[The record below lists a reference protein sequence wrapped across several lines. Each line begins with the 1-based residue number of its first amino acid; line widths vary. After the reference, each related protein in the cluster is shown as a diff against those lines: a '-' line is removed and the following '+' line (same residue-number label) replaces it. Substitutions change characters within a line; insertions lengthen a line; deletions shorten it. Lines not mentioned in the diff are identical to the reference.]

1 MDCRNVGTFSTMH
14 CYNRCTLGIY
24 LSPVQQKSLRSEAKK
39 LKQYHYKN
47 RFSMTSEKSQTK
59 ITKNKIYPERPYRHF
74 YVIILYSLDWF
85 WIFPLKLRKKQNIEN
100 KNKNV
105 TCFSFLENMTKDR
118 WISTIWK
125 DILHLCSDR
134 NIVVHFYRLPSRFHI
149 SKSS

>member
-1 MDCRNVGTFSTMH
+1 MSTV
-14 CYNRCTLGIY
+14 N
-24 LSPVQQKSLRSEAKK
+24 SLKEAHLKK
-39 LKQYHYKN
+39 TRKTVISLKQYHYKN
-47 RFSMTSEKSQTK
+47 RFSMTSEKSNTK

-118 WISTIWK
+118 WILTIWK
-125 DILHLCSDR
+125 DILHLCSDQ
-134 NIVVHFYRLPSRFHI
+134 NIVVHFYHLPSRFHI